1 MNIQRHNPV
10 SATKPVQ
17 AIQAPVK
24 KADSREV
31 VSSATADVTKPTVEN
46 PPASAGHS
54 RLEAFGKKIESR
66 FENAMSSNN
75 LSPRQQE
82 ALENERDRLHSML
95 ARFEAAYM
103 DGSEGGKMDTS
114 GGMQKLLAEFAKNVN
129 HIVGGTGAGAP
140 TDKRVELPTTL
151 TQRGSGS
158 NRGGIDIVG

>member
-46 PPASAGHS
+46 PSASTGHS
-54 RLEAFGKKIESR
+54 RLEAFGKKIEAR
-66 FENAMSSNN
+66 FDNAMSSNN
-75 LSPRQQE
+75 LSPRQHE
-82 ALENERDRLHSML
+82 ALEKERDRFHSML

-103 DGSEGGKMDTS
+103 DGAESGKMDKAS
-114 GGMQKLLAEFAKNVN
+114 GMQKLLAEFAKNVN
-129 HIVGGTGAGAP
+129 HIVGGNGAGTP
-140 TDKRVELPTTL
+140 TDKGVEVPTAL
-151 TQRGSGS
+151 TQRGEGS
-158 NRGGIDIVG
+158 SRRGIDIVG